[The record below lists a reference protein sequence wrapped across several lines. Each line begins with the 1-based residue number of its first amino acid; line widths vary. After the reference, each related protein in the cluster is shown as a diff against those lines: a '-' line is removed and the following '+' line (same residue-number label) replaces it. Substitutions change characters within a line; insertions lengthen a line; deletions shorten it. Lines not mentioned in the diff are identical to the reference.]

1 MKYQNF
7 IMRILCLLLI
17 LAAVVGYNSMQ
28 KKDTQAQE
36 SQEITALTKRV
47 EKLEEQNT
55 EILSALEEAA
65 KNQEAAIA
73 QAQRDAKDKDDAAKE
88 DAEGA
93 DAADTEESDDSE
105 NVYKDG
111 TYTGSAQGFGGAIT
125 VQVTLAND
133 EITDIQVTSA
143 PGEDSAYLS
152 QGEGV
157 ISSIISAQILF
168 GRHFCGY
175 ACAFGSLGDAM
186 YELTVFI
193 RQKVF
198 HKKGRHGYP
207 EKAVRILQKVKY
219 VLLAFLLLS
228 ILTGWYASLQGMSP
242 WDVFSML
249 TARKLPNASYKI
261 GIILLVLILIGMCTQ
276 ERFFCQFLCPMGAV
290 FAMMPILPSALFNRN
305 REKCPS
311 KCGLCRKRCPAHLE
325 IDGDTPLSGE
335 CICCHACQVTCPR
348 KNIQIG
354 PVKEREM
361 VKE

>member
-88 DAEGA
+88 DAEET
-93 DAADTEESDDSE
+93 DTEEESDASE

-157 ISSIISAQILF
+157 ISSIISAQ
-168 GRHFCGY
+168 
-175 ACAFGSLGDAM
+175 STDVD
-186 YELTVFI
+186 TVS
-193 RQKVF
+193 
-198 HKKGRHGYP
+198 G
-207 EKAVRILQKVKY
+207 A
-219 VLLAFLLLS
+219 
-228 ILTGWYASLQGMSP
+228 T
-242 WDVFSML
+242 FSS
-249 TARKLPNASYKI
+249 T
-261 GIILLVLILIGMCTQ
+261 GIIN
-276 ERFFCQFLCPMGAV
+276 AV
-290 FAMMPILPSALFNRN
+290 VDALGKAEN
-305 REKCPS
+305 
-311 KCGLCRKRCPAHLE
+311 
-325 IDGDTPLSGE
+325 
-335 CICCHACQVTCPR
+335 
-348 KNIQIG
+348 
-354 PVKEREM
+354 
-361 VKE
+361 

>member
-88 DAEGA
+88 DAEET
-93 DAADTEESDDSE
+93 DTEEESDASE

-125 VQVTLAND
+125 VQVILAND

-157 ISSIISAQILF
+157 ISSIISAQ
-168 GRHFCGY
+168 
-175 ACAFGSLGDAM
+175 STDVD
-186 YELTVFI
+186 TVS
-193 RQKVF
+193 
-198 HKKGRHGYP
+198 G
-207 EKAVRILQKVKY
+207 A
-219 VLLAFLLLS
+219 
-228 ILTGWYASLQGMSP
+228 T
-242 WDVFSML
+242 FSS
-249 TARKLPNASYKI
+249 T
-261 GIILLVLILIGMCTQ
+261 GIIN
-276 ERFFCQFLCPMGAV
+276 AV
-290 FAMMPILPSALFNRN
+290 VDALGKAEN
-305 REKCPS
+305 
-311 KCGLCRKRCPAHLE
+311 G
-325 IDGDTPLSGE
+325 
-335 CICCHACQVTCPR
+335 
-348 KNIQIG
+348 
-354 PVKEREM
+354 
-361 VKE
+361 

>member
-73 QAQRDAKDKDDAAKE
+73 QAQRDAKDKE
-88 DAEGA
+88 DAEE
-93 DAADTEESDDSE
+93 ADTEEESDDSE

-157 ISSIISAQILF
+157 ISSIISAQ
-168 GRHFCGY
+168 
-175 ACAFGSLGDAM
+175 STDVD
-186 YELTVFI
+186 TVS
-193 RQKVF
+193 
-198 HKKGRHGYP
+198 G
-207 EKAVRILQKVKY
+207 A
-219 VLLAFLLLS
+219 
-228 ILTGWYASLQGMSP
+228 T
-242 WDVFSML
+242 FSS
-249 TARKLPNASYKI
+249 T
-261 GIILLVLILIGMCTQ
+261 GIIN
-276 ERFFCQFLCPMGAV
+276 AV
-290 FAMMPILPSALFNRN
+290 VDALGKAEN
-305 REKCPS
+305 
-311 KCGLCRKRCPAHLE
+311 
-325 IDGDTPLSGE
+325 
-335 CICCHACQVTCPR
+335 
-348 KNIQIG
+348 
-354 PVKEREM
+354 
-361 VKE
+361 

>member
-36 SQEITALTKRV
+36 SQEIAALTKRV

-55 EILSALEEAA
+55 EMLSALEEAA

-73 QAQRDAKDKDDAAKE
+73 QAKSDAKDKDNAAKE
-88 DAEGA
+88 DAEET
-93 DAADTEESDDSE
+93 DTEEESDDSE

-157 ISSIISAQILF
+157 ISSIISAQ
-168 GRHFCGY
+168 
-175 ACAFGSLGDAM
+175 STDVD
-186 YELTVFI
+186 TVS
-193 RQKVF
+193 
-198 HKKGRHGYP
+198 G
-207 EKAVRILQKVKY
+207 A
-219 VLLAFLLLS
+219 
-228 ILTGWYASLQGMSP
+228 T
-242 WDVFSML
+242 FSS
-249 TARKLPNASYKI
+249 T
-261 GIILLVLILIGMCTQ
+261 GIIN
-276 ERFFCQFLCPMGAV
+276 AV
-290 FAMMPILPSALFNRN
+290 VDALGKAEN
-305 REKCPS
+305 
-311 KCGLCRKRCPAHLE
+311 G
-325 IDGDTPLSGE
+325 
-335 CICCHACQVTCPR
+335 
-348 KNIQIG
+348 
-354 PVKEREM
+354 
-361 VKE
+361 

>member
-65 KNQEAAIA
+65 NNQEAAIA

-88 DAEGA
+88 DEEE
-93 DAADTEESDDSE
+93 ADTEEESDDSE

-157 ISSIISAQILF
+157 ISSIISAQ
-168 GRHFCGY
+168 
-175 ACAFGSLGDAM
+175 STDVD
-186 YELTVFI
+186 TVS
-193 RQKVF
+193 
-198 HKKGRHGYP
+198 G
-207 EKAVRILQKVKY
+207 A
-219 VLLAFLLLS
+219 
-228 ILTGWYASLQGMSP
+228 T
-242 WDVFSML
+242 FSS
-249 TARKLPNASYKI
+249 T
-261 GIILLVLILIGMCTQ
+261 GIIN
-276 ERFFCQFLCPMGAV
+276 AV
-290 FAMMPILPSALFNRN
+290 VDALGKAEN
-305 REKCPS
+305 
-311 KCGLCRKRCPAHLE
+311 G
-325 IDGDTPLSGE
+325 
-335 CICCHACQVTCPR
+335 
-348 KNIQIG
+348 
-354 PVKEREM
+354 
-361 VKE
+361 

>member
-88 DAEGA
+88 DAEE
-93 DAADTEESDDSE
+93 ADTEEESDDSE

-157 ISSIISAQILF
+157 ISSIISAQ
-168 GRHFCGY
+168 
-175 ACAFGSLGDAM
+175 STDVD
-186 YELTVFI
+186 TVS
-193 RQKVF
+193 
-198 HKKGRHGYP
+198 G
-207 EKAVRILQKVKY
+207 A
-219 VLLAFLLLS
+219 
-228 ILTGWYASLQGMSP
+228 T
-242 WDVFSML
+242 FSS
-249 TARKLPNASYKI
+249 T
-261 GIILLVLILIGMCTQ
+261 GIIN
-276 ERFFCQFLCPMGAV
+276 AV
-290 FAMMPILPSALFNRN
+290 VDALGKAEN
-305 REKCPS
+305 
-311 KCGLCRKRCPAHLE
+311 G
-325 IDGDTPLSGE
+325 
-335 CICCHACQVTCPR
+335 
-348 KNIQIG
+348 
-354 PVKEREM
+354 
-361 VKE
+361 

>member
-28 KKDTQAQE
+28 KKDTHAQE

-88 DAEGA
+88 DEEE
-93 DAADTEESDDSE
+93 ADTEEESDDSE

-157 ISSIISAQILF
+157 ISSIISAQ
-168 GRHFCGY
+168 
-175 ACAFGSLGDAM
+175 STDVD
-186 YELTVFI
+186 TVS
-193 RQKVF
+193 
-198 HKKGRHGYP
+198 G
-207 EKAVRILQKVKY
+207 A
-219 VLLAFLLLS
+219 
-228 ILTGWYASLQGMSP
+228 T
-242 WDVFSML
+242 FSS
-249 TARKLPNASYKI
+249 T
-261 GIILLVLILIGMCTQ
+261 GIIN
-276 ERFFCQFLCPMGAV
+276 AV
-290 FAMMPILPSALFNRN
+290 VDALGKAEN
-305 REKCPS
+305 
-311 KCGLCRKRCPAHLE
+311 
-325 IDGDTPLSGE
+325 
-335 CICCHACQVTCPR
+335 
-348 KNIQIG
+348 
-354 PVKEREM
+354 
-361 VKE
+361 